1 MKITE
6 YAVHRRLA
14 TCALLMALLVLGFY
28 GLWGLPVNF
37 LPDITYPMIRLHI
50 SWRGATPE
58 EIETNVADPIERQM
72 STLDN
77 LESLE
82 SSSIEGMYTLRIN
95 FAYGVDVNIAYQ
107 DALEAM
113 GRVARQLPADIDPP
127 VMFKADPTQLPILQ
141 LTVRSDQWDL
151 VRLRDWADNWLQDQ
165 LLAVPGVAGTE
176 VIGGMKREIRVHLN
190 PEALEKHH
198 LSLPRIVQRLRDE
211 NIDQFGGRVTTGQRE
226 IIARTEGEFQ
236 NVEEI
241 RNVVLARNGHALVR
255 LHDVAEVEDSHEETR
270 VITRL
275 DGDPCVKVSVLKQ
288 ADANTVEVAR
298 ATERRIAQLQPL
310 LPPGLELGIVE
321 SQADYVESALAGVTT
336 TAIQAAILLIV
347 VVYLFMG
354 SWRQVLVMVIALPVT
369 LVLNFGLMRLSG
381 FSLNIFSLGGLVI
394 AIGVLLSNTIVVV
407 ENITRWR
414 ATRPDLDKSQ
424 AVIGATS
431 EVGSPILAATL
442 TFLALFVPFLL
453 VPGLTSLL
461 FRELILVIAGIVAIS
476 LGVAVSLTPMLTA
489 VFLKS
494 TTSQASGR
502 FARFFDRVTEGY
514 GGLLGGALRAR
525 WAVVPAFLIVLA
537 IAWFVVLPR
546 LGGEFLPRMDDGRVM
561 VKVRMPT
568 GAALG
573 QTDRILQQIE
583 DAIAGEELIES
594 TFTLAGGRV
603 WGLYTYEIANEG
615 ELNIQLVPRDQRN
628 ISTADFVARLR
639 LVVAKIP
646 VPGGMAMV
654 NPMPL
659 RGIRRLGDT
668 DVEVRI
674 RGQDLATLFE
684 LAGRTAATMNE
695 LDSLTNVNISLDM
708 NKPEYRARVDRA
720 RAAELGVSV
729 RDVADTMRSMITG
742 TVATRLREGD
752 QFYNIRTIIPEWNV
766 TSRQDVE
773 NLILNGAPG
782 GYLQLY
788 DVAQVVQSVGPVEII
803 RENQVK
809 QVVVQ
814 SDVAGGTVGAALQE
828 VQAVLEDVE
837 RPVGYEFSYGGQAL
851 MMTEMQ
857 ETVLAVLAFALFF
870 SFVVLAIQFNSFK
883 LPLLILF
890 CVPFCLGGLAYALYL
905 TSLPLGATVVI
916 GALVVVAAMTN
927 DGVLLLTFA
936 GQLREQENLSPRES
950 VVRAAKLRLRPI
962 VMTTVPIIVGFTP
975 LALNLEAGGEMLQP
989 MAAGAIGGLLV
1000 EMVVALLFLPCL
1012 YVLVTRKEKTP
1023 APQPVAG

>member
-14 TCALLMALLVLGFY
+14 TTALMMALLVLGVY

-58 EIETNVADPIERQM
+58 EIETNIADPIERQM

-77 LESLE
+77 LDSLE

-141 LTVRSDQWDL
+141 LTVRSEQWDL

-165 LLAVPGVAGTE
+165 LLAVAGVAGTE
-176 VIGGMKREIRVHLN
+176 VIGGLKREIRVHLN
-190 PEALEKHH
+190 PEALEKQQ

-211 NIDQFGGRVTTGQRE
+211 NIDQFGGRVTTDQRE
-226 IIARTEGEFQ
+226 IIARTEGEFR
-236 NVEEI
+236 NLEDI
-241 RNVVLARNGHALVR
+241 RGILLARNGHALVH
-255 LHDVAEVEDSHEETR
+255 LQDVAQVEDSHEEAR

-275 DGDPCVKVSVLKQ
+275 DGEPCVKVSVLKQ
-288 ADANTVEVAR
+288 ADANTVDVAR
-298 ATERRIAQLQPL
+298 AVQRRIDELEAV

-321 SQADYVESALAGVTT
+321 NQAEYVESALAGVGT
-336 TAIQAAILLIV
+336 TAIQAAVLLIV
-347 VVYLFMG
+347 VVYLFLG
-354 SWRQVLVMVIALPVT
+354 SLRQVVVMVVALPVT
-369 LVLNFGLMRLSG
+369 LLLNFGLMRLSG

-414 ATRPDLDKSQ
+414 VTRPHLAQTEAIIAATR
-424 AVIGATS
+424 
-431 EVGSPILAATL
+431 EVGAPILAATL

-461 FRELILVIAGIVAIS
+461 FRELILVIAGIVVIS
-476 LGVAVSLTPMLTA
+476 LVVAVSLTPMLTD
-489 VFLKS
+489 VFMTRES
-494 TTSQASGR
+494 SQASGR
-502 FARFFDRVTEGY
+502 FARFFDRVTDGY
-514 GGLLGGALRAR
+514 GALLAGAMRAR
-525 WAVVPAFLIVLA
+525 VAVVLAFIAALGA
-537 IAWFVVLPR
+537 AWFLVVPR
-546 LGGEFLPRMDDGRVM
+546 LGSEFLPRMDDGRVM

-568 GAALG
+568 GSSLA

-583 DAIAGEELIES
+583 ALVAGDELIES
-594 TFTLAGGRV
+594 MFTLAGGRV

-615 ELNIQLVPRDQRN
+615 ELNLQLVPREERDV
-628 ISTADFVARLR
+628 STAEFVARLR
-639 LVVAKIP
+639 PIVARIP

-659 RGIRRLGDT
+659 RGIRRMGDT

-674 RGQDLATLFE
+674 RGQDLNTLFE
-684 LAGRTAATMNE
+684 LAGRSAATMNQ

-708 NKPEYRARVDRA
+708 NKPEYSARIDRV

-752 QFYNIRTIIPEWNV
+752 QFYNIRMIMPERNIN
-766 TSRQDVE
+766 SRHDVE
-773 NLILNGAPG
+773 NLILNCAQG
-782 GYLQLY
+782 GYLRIS

-814 SDVAGGTVGAALQE
+814 GDVAGTTVGAALQQ
-828 VQAVLEDVE
+828 VQEALEQVE

-857 ETVLAVLAFALFF
+857 DTVLAVLAFALFF
-870 SFVVLAIQFNSFK
+870 SFVVLAVQFNSFK
-883 LPLLILF
+883 LPMLILV
-890 CVPFCLGGLAYALYL
+890 CVPFCLAGLALALYV
-905 TSLPLGATVVI
+905 TEMPLGATVII
-916 GALVVVAAMTN
+916 GALVVVAAMSN

-936 GQLREQENLSPRES
+936 GQLREEENLSPRDS
-950 VVRAAKLRLRPI
+950 VIRAAKLRLRPI

-989 MAAGAIGGLLV
+989 MAAGAIGGLMV

-1012 YVLVTRKEKTP
+1012 YALVTRQER
-1023 APQPVAG
+1023 AAAVEQA